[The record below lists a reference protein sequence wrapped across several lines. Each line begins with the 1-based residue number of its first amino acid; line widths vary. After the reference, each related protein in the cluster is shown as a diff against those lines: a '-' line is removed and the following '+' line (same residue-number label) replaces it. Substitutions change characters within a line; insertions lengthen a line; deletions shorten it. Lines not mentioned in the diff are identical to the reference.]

1 MPKKCTSVNKSL
13 LSIQFKFCTTYN
25 FPWFFLF
32 LLLFSSFSRFNN
44 NVYYVYHCILQLTK
58 VGFKMTDI
66 WPFQQN
72 PRYIPITKM
81 ASKIQDGRQ
90 YLKFFRCVISLTP
103 TRLKFK
109 IWQQPD
115 PNWLKYG
122 NFNCF
127 WRTDIPT
134 NQQTNQPTNQQSDL

>member
-1 MPKKCTSVNKSL
+1 MAISRKSK
-13 LSIQFKFCTTYN
+13 I
-25 FPWFFLF
+25 
-32 LLLFSSFSRFNN
+32 SS
-44 NVYYVYHCILQLTK
+44 T
-58 VGFKMTDI
+58 
-66 WPFQQN
+66 
-72 PRYIPITKM
+72 TKM
-81 ASKIQDGRQ
+81 ASKIQDGCQ

-127 WRTDIPT
+127 WRTNQPT
-134 NQQTNQPTNQQSDL
+134 DQPTNQPTKWLIEAPCRSLKIDSHVSTKQLYFVYYIFLHCFANLDRYLVQQKIQLESFRLASLKLFLNSFLWSIK